1 MYNIISMNEP
11 GLFSVNTTTTAYI
24 VHIGTKTVEE
34 QQQTMLELC
43 RAIVQIERSGA
54 IVTSVQ
60 KIYPDGHRPRV
71 AFRRLPEYKKAK
83 MEPMPN
89 IIDATYVSYWSS
101 GAIFR
106 APCKVD
112 LTTREILDVLSVGSA
127 ADDDDCNEECIVIND
142 THYDVVN
149 LDELVELDGDIEEAL
164 QKIQNGGKAFWLSY
178 EGNTPN
184 KLQEM
189 LDADDAETD

>member
-1 MYNIISMNEP
+1 MYEIISMNEP

-24 VHIGTKTVEE
+24 VHISTKTVED
-34 QQQTMLELC
+34 QQQTMAELC
-43 RAIVQIERSGA
+43 RAIVQIERNGA

-83 MEPMPN
+83 MEPTPD
-89 IIDATYVSYWSS
+89 IIDATYASYWSS

-112 LTTREILDVLSVGSA
+112 LITREILDVLSVGSA

-164 QKIQNGGKAFWLSY
+164 QRIQNGGKAFWLSY

-189 LDADDAETD
+189 LDADDDETD